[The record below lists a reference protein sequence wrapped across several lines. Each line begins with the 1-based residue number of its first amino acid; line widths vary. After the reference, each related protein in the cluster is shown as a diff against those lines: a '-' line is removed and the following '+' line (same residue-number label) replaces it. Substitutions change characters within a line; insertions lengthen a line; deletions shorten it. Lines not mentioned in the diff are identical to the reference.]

1 MTECDGPKTR
11 ATSETVRLKHLD
23 YVQSVVSRMA
33 HSSTQAKSWLLPV
46 VTATFGYALTQ
57 QSETV
62 AMLGIA
68 AILLFG
74 YMDASYLRQER
85 AYRRLYNAVVA
96 GKRVPELSLDP
107 HDIDRNI
114 PDADGDPSPKD
125 KYDKEPG
132 FWKNLRTAFRG
143 WFFFDPRVWF
153 SWSIFP
159 FYGGFLAV
167 GITVLWYAATH

>member
-1 MTECDGPKTR
+1 MTERDEPKTR
-11 ATSETVRLKHLD
+11 ATSETVMLKHLD

-46 VTATFGYALTQ
+46 ATATFGYALTQ
-57 QSETV
+57 RSETV
-62 AMLGIA
+62 ATLGIA

-74 YMDASYLRQER
+74 YMDASYLRQEQ
-85 AYRRLYNAVVA
+85 AYRRLYNAVIA
-96 GKRVPELSLDP
+96 GKKVPELSLDP
-107 HDIDRNI
+107 YNIDRNI
-114 PDADGDPSPKD
+114 LDADGDPSPQDKD
-125 KYDKEPG
+125 DKELG
-132 FWKNLRTAFRG
+132 LGKNLWTAFCG

-167 GITVLWYAATH
+167 GIVVLWYAATH